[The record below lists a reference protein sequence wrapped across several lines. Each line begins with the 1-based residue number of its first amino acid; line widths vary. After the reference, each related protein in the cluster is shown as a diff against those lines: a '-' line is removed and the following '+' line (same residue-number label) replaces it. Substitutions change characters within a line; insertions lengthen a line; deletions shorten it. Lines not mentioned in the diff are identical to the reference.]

1 LKGFETACSIGAEM
15 VIFTD
20 GDGSDDPA
28 DLLMMVRPIREG
40 QLLHVAYNVALC
52 RNEEDT

>member
-28 DLLMMVRPIREG
+28 DLPMMVRPIREG